1 MEARMPADIELLTP
15 PEAAVVASVTV
26 RDINRVI
33 DERILPERFYTL
45 EGGRR
50 LHVTACPLVGF
61 YFHAAKALTS
71 EERGLLIRRLSER
84 IGPEMARRPIAHW
97 RKSSRPA
104 DWTVNDGFLTV
115 SLWEFATGAEDRHA
129 KLAEAREMV
138 VEYPDILDGTPVIR
152 GTRIP
157 VYDVAASAAADLP
170 RGRIRS
176 AYPTLDDR
184 MIELATIYAE
194 ATPPRGRP
202 RRPGTLG
209 MDAKIVSERKV
220 ARRRLV

>member
-1 MEARMPADIELLTP
+1 MPAEIELLTP

-33 DERILPERFYTL
+33 DEKILPERFYTL

-84 IGPEMARRPIAHW
+84 IGPEMAHRPIRHW
-97 RKSSRPA
+97 RKRSRPA
-104 DWTVNDGFLTV
+104 DWTVPDGFLTV
-115 SLWEFATGAEDRHA
+115 NLWEFATSAEDRHA
-129 KLAEAREMV
+129 KLAEARKMV
-138 VEYPDILDGTPVIR
+138 VEDPDILDGMPVIR

-157 VYDVAASAAADLP
+157 VYDVAASVTAGLP
-170 RGRIRS
+170 RERVRS
-176 AYPTLDDR
+176 AYPGLDDR
-184 MIELATIYAE
+184 MLELAAIYAE
-194 ATPPRGRP
+194 ATPARGRP
-202 RRPGTLG
+202 RRPVSL
-209 MDAKIVSERKV
+209 APNLKIVSKRKV
-220 ARRRLV
+220 ARRRRA